1 MRDLMRVRTLLKGTV
16 LCLVLAAAGI
26 FAVVQ
31 PLARPIASQPPPV
44 DSKRLEAHTRHLSVD
59 LFPRSFD
66 QRQQLDLVAD
76 YIAAELRKAGANIA
90 TQEVL
95 VEGEKYRNVIAR
107 FGPETGPLLVIGAH
121 YDSHGDETASEVT
134 SQSHTPGADDN
145 ASGVAGLLELARLL
159 GENPP
164 TRPVELVAYT
174 LEEPPHFR
182 TRHMGSAWHARL
194 LRTDKREVDL
204 MVSLEMIGYFSDQ
217 AGSQRY
223 PAPAMSRLYS
233 DRGDFIA
240 IAGKLSG
247 FRSTRRAKAILSG
260 ATDLPVHSINAS
272 PLLVQGIDFSDHLSY
287 WQEGFPAIMITD
299 TAFLRNPN
307 YHQSGDTYDKLDY
320 ERMAK
325 VVQGVYALIQNY

>member
-1 MRDLMRVRTLLKGTV
+1 MRVRTLLKGVV
-16 LCLVLAAAGI
+16 LCLVLTAAGV
-26 FAVVQ
+26 FVVVQ
-31 PLARPIASQPPPV
+31 PLARPIASRPPPA
-44 DSKRLEAHTRHLSVD
+44 DPKRLEAHTRHLSID

-66 QRQQLDLVAD
+66 QRQKLDLAAE
-76 YIAAELRKAGANIA
+76 YIEAELRGIGADVA
-90 TQEVL
+90 RQEVL
-95 VEGEKYRNVIAR
+95 VDGEKYRNVIAR

-145 ASGVAGLLELARLL
+145 ASGIAGLLELARLL

-182 TRHMGSAWHARL
+182 TRHMGSAWHAHS
-194 LRTDKREVDL
+194 LRTGKRKVEL
-204 MVSLEMIGYFSDQ
+204 MVSLEMIGYFSDRP
-217 AGSQRY
+217 GSQRY
-223 PAPAMSRLYS
+223 PVPAMSRLYP
-233 DRGDFIA
+233 DRGNFIA
-240 IAGKLSG
+240 IVGKLSG
-247 FRSTRRAKAILSG
+247 SKSTRHAKAILSG
-260 ATDLPVHSINAS
+260 ATDLPVHSINAP

-287 WQEGFPAIMITD
+287 WREGFPAIMITD

-325 VVQGVYALIQNY
+325 VVQGVYALVQNY

>member
-1 MRDLMRVRTLLKGTV
+1 MRVRLLLKGAV

-26 FAVVQ
+26 FAIVQ
-31 PLARPIASQPPPV
+31 PLARPIASQPPPA
-44 DSKRLEAHTRHLSVD
+44 DPKRLEAHTRHLSVD

-76 YIAAELRKAGANIA
+76 YIAATLRESGANISI
-90 TQEVL
+90 QEVL

-107 FGPETGPLLVIGAH
+107 FGPDAGPLLVIGAH
-121 YDSHGDETASEVT
+121 YDSHGDETAPDIT
-134 SQSHTPGADDN
+134 PRSHTPGADDN
-145 ASGVAGLLELARLL
+145 ASGIAGLLELARLL
-159 GENPP
+159 ASNPP

-182 TRHMGSAWHARL
+182 TRHMGSAWHART
-194 LRTDKREVDL
+194 LRTDRREVEL

-217 AGSQRY
+217 PGSQHY
-223 PAPAMSRLYS
+223 PVPAMSGLYP

-240 IAGKLSG
+240 IVGKLSG

-260 ATDLPVHSINAS
+260 ATDLPVYSINA
-272 PLLVQGIDFSDHLSY
+272 PPMLVQGIDFSDHLSY
-287 WQEGFPAIMITD
+287 WREGFPAIMVTD

-325 VVQGVYALIQNY
+325 VVQGVYALVQNY